1 MREELENKL
10 YEKYPKLF
18 AQRNLP
24 DTISLMSYGIGVGD
38 GWYNIMN
45 VLCWTIQNHVDYQQ
59 RKDPEYKQVEFF
71 QIKEKFGGLRVYTNG
86 HDEVVDFLIS
96 FATGMAA
103 RTCEDCGNPGKNRS
117 YNGWYIAHC
126 DTCSAEY
133 QKKRGE
139 KEDKDDENEEEA
151 A

>member
-71 QIKEKFGGLRVYTNG
+71 QIKEKFGGLRVYTSG
-86 HDEVVDFLIS
+86 ADEVVNNLII
-96 FATGMAA
+96 FAENMANV
-103 RTCEDCGNPGKNRS
+103 TCEQCGNPGKIRHT
-117 YNGWYIAHC
+117 GWNTCRC
-126 DTCSAEY
+126 DEC
-133 QKKRGE
+133 QKKYCDQRGIKDE
-139 KEDKDDENEEEA
+139 KENEQDD
-151 A
+151 

>member
-1 MREELENKL
+1 MKDELQQKL
-10 YEKYPKLF
+10 YDKYPKLF
-18 AQRNLP
+18 AQKSLP
-24 DTISLMSYGIGVGD
+24 MNITCMCYGVCVGD
-38 GWYNIMN
+38 GWYNIME
-45 VLCWTIQNHVDYQQ
+45 VLCSRIQGYIDRKQQ
-59 RKDPEYKQVEFF
+59 KNPEFHQVEFT
-71 QIKEKFGGLRVYTNG
+71 QVKEKFGGLRVYTNG

-139 KEDKDDENEEEA
+139 KEDKHDENEEEA

>member
-59 RKDPEYKQVEFF
+59 RKNPEYKQVEFF
-71 QIKEKFGGLRVYTNG
+71 QIKEKFGGLRVYTSG
-86 HDEVVDFLIS
+86 ADEVVNNLIV
-96 FATGMAA
+96 FAENMAIV
-103 RTCEDCGNPGKNRS
+103 TCEQCGNPGKIRYTSWNTCR
-117 YNGWYIAHC
+117 C
-126 DTCSAEY
+126 DEC
-133 QKKRGE
+133 QKKYCDQRGIKDE
-139 KEDKDDENEEEA
+139 KEDEQDD
-151 A
+151 

>member
-45 VLCWTIQNHVDYQQ
+45 VLCWTIQNYVDYQQ

-71 QIKEKFGGLRVYTNG
+71 QIKEKFGGLRVYTSG
-86 HDEVVDFLIS
+86 ADEVVNNLII
-96 FATGMAA
+96 FAENMANV
-103 RTCEDCGNPGKNRS
+103 TCEQCGNPGKIR
-117 YNGWYIAHC
+117 YTGWNTCRC
-126 DTCSAEY
+126 DEC
-133 QKKRGE
+133 QKKYCDQRGI
-139 KEDKDDENEEEA
+139 KDEEEDEQDD
-151 A
+151 